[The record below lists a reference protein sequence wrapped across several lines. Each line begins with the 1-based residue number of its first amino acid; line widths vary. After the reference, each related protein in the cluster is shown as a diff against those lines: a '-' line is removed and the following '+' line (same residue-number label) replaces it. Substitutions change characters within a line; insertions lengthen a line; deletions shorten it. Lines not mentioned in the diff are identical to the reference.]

1 MSAKKGK
8 IRKYRKPINLNIG
21 MVIFGV
27 IFVYVLVCVILYFQ
41 TGHIMRYMVEEG
53 SLATDNI
60 YRGIAIREEHIV
72 NTDTAG
78 YVNYYAREGGR
89 VARNDLVY
97 VVDETGRL
105 TEGLESEG
113 PEANTLSESDLAEFR
128 SEIVNFVH
136 GFDSADYES
145 TYDFKYSLKNT
156 VLKLANASMLEN
168 IGALNG
174 GSESGIVDYAY
185 APEPGIVAYWID
197 GYESLTPQ
205 EVTAECF
212 DEKDYDKTLLLSN
225 TLTAAGDAAYKL
237 STDEDW
243 SVVIPMDAGRGAALA
258 EEGYV
263 LVRFLK
269 NQYESWGKVTLL
281 SNQDGNSYL
290 QLDFTNSMLTF
301 LSDRFLDVELI
312 VEDESGL
319 KIPVSAIVEKEFF
332 LIPEAFV
339 TASGTSGTGTVI
351 RQCYLEDG
359 TISSEMLEVDL
370 YNYDEENKEYYL
382 DSSILNTGDILY
394 QLDSQNSF
402 TVSRRATLIGVYNMN
417 KGYADFKQINILYQ
431 NEEYAIVRSN
441 TRYGLSVYDY
451 IALDAS
457 AVSDDQL
464 IKQRITGN

>member
-1 MSAKKGK
+1 MGAKKGK
-8 IRKYRKPINLNIG
+8 VRKYRKPINLNIG

-41 TGHIMRYMVEEG
+41 TGHVTRYMVEKG
-53 SLATDNI
+53 SLATDNV
-60 YRGIAIREEHIV
+60 YRGIAIRQEHLIQA
-72 NTDTAG
+72 DTAG
-78 YVNYYAREGGR
+78 YVSYYAREGGR

-105 TEGLESEG
+105 RESLEAEG
-113 PEANTLSESDLAEFR
+113 PAENTLSESDLAQFR

-145 TYDFKYSLKNT
+145 TYEFKYVLKNT
-156 VLKLANASMLEN
+156 VSKLASAGMLASIDSLKDSSEG
-168 IGALNG
+168 GA
-174 GSESGIVDYAY
+174 VDYAY
-185 APEPGIVAYWID
+185 APEPGIVAYWFD

-205 EVTAECF
+205 EVTAACF
-212 DEKDYDKTLLLSN
+212 DEKNYEKTQMLSN
-225 TLTAAGDAAYKL
+225 TLMAAGDAAYKL
-237 STDEDW
+237 STDENW
-243 SVVIPMDAGRGAALA
+243 SVVIPVDAERGEALA
-258 EEGYV
+258 QEGYV

-269 NQYESWGKVTLL
+269 NQYESWGKTTLL
-281 SNQDGNSYL
+281 TDQDKNCYL

-312 VEDESGL
+312 VEDETGL

-332 LIPEAFV
+332 LIPEDFV
-339 TASGTSGTGTVI
+339 TAGAGGAGSLI

-359 TISSEMLEVDL
+359 SISSEMLEAEL
-370 YNYDEENKEYYL
+370 YNYDEENREYYL
-382 DSSILNTGDILY
+382 DSSILNAGDVLY
-394 QLDSQNSF
+394 QLDSQNTY

-431 NEEYAIVRSN
+431 NQEYAIVRSN

-457 AVSDDQL
+457 AVKDDQL
-464 IKQRITGN
+464 IKQRGAPE